1 MINIWNKLKIR
12 WGIEN
17 DFQVVIILV
26 VFALTGFSTL
36 FTHNFIDH
44 LLGIGEDTSFWIKLF
59 VFIVLIL
66 PIFSVLLYIWGTILG
81 QKKFVTEFIKYKI
94 DLIFKKKTTNK

>member
-1 MINIWNKLKIR
+1 MKNIWNKLKIR
-12 WGIEN
+12 WGIDN
-17 DFQVVIILV
+17 NFQVIIILV

-36 FTHNFIDH
+36 YAHNFINH
-44 LLGIGEDTSFWIKLF
+44 LLGIGNDTSFWIKLF
-59 VFIVLIL
+59 IFIILIL

-94 DLIFKKKTTNK
+94 GLIFKKIAPNK